1 MANASLGCL
10 IRTKRL
16 RLGLTQAQLAARLG
30 RITVNPSSR
39 VSRIEHK
46 GCSDPKLLR
55 KLASALECPLSELK
69 AHVVRKPDPMPSSEL
84 GKFIENR
91 RVAIRLSR
99 QSLSQRSG
107 VSMETLRALLDR
119 NTLTYDAARKLAQ
132 ALKIGLS
139 RFQVFYTSACRY
151 RPTGSDLGAFVR
163 QRRTHLGLAQADL
176 AKALGVSKNAVSL
189 IELGK
194 FSMVE
199 TDPSP
204 LAAALKVPPQELLKR
219 LGAKKLARHTRDT
232 ALGQFLTSRR
242 LELGLTLQALAE
254 MVGTSSTTVHLIERY
269 GRARLERLN
278 RIAAALDV
286 TIPRALLP

>member
-1 MANASLGCL
+1 
-10 IRTKRL
+10 
-16 RLGLTQAQLAARLG
+16 
-30 RITVNPSSR
+30 
-39 VSRIEHK
+39 
-46 GCSDPKLLR
+46 
-55 KLASALECPLSELK
+55 
-69 AHVVRKPDPMPSSEL
+69 
-84 GKFIENR
+84 
-91 RVAIRLSR
+91 
-99 QSLSQRSG
+99 
-107 VSMETLRALLDR
+107 METLRALLDR

-204 LAAALKVPPQELLKR
+204 LAAALKVPPEELLKR
-219 LGAKKLARHTRDT
+219 LDARKLARHTRDT
-232 ALGQFLTSRR
+232 ALGQFLTSRRRELGLTLKALAEISGTSISTVYSIERDGYARLETLNRLAAALDVTIPRALLPSKELLKRLDARKLGKRGRDTARGQFLRSRR